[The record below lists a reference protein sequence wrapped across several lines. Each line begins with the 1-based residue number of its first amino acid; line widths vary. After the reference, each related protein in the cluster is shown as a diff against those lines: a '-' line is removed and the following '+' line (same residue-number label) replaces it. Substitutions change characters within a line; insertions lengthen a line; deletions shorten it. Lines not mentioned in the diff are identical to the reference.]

1 MLVSKTAQAGLFIVF
16 FTIQLKLINDFGAYV
31 VDILTGKIV
40 LVGAKKNLVSKT
52 CKNKCYLNCNKVS
65 NWGPTIH

>member
-31 VDILTGKIV
+31 VDILTVKIV
-40 LVGAKKNLVSKT
+40 LVGTKKTWFQKPAKINV
-52 CKNKCYLNCNKVS
+52 
-65 NWGPTIH
+65 I